1 MVLYVLRV
9 RKKTERNK
17 KVSRFN
23 LLDEPWISVIVD
35 EKGRNKLVSM
45 TDVFKHASEY
55 KALAGDMKTQD
66 FAMLRVLLAALH
78 TVFSRYDIQGN
89 SREFDSGEDTEDDFN
104 EETMDIWREVWNSK
118 KFPDAVF
125 KYLEQWHDRFYLF
138 DDKYPFFQVLKQDI
152 DSKKLG
158 GKSPSEISGKN
169 INRLISESNNKIAV
183 FSPKDNVD
191 NNKSSLTEPQ
201 LARWI
206 ITLQSYAGLADK
218 TMFGT
223 EKYKASKGWLFDLGG
238 IEIIG
243 ANLFETLMLNCVLVG
258 DVQSPEKKQKPCW
271 EYSGTEN
278 IENSF
283 YDTFIDNISQLYT
296 RWSRAIYIN
305 PDISVDKPISVSI
318 VKLPDINHKNAFI
331 EPMTVWQYN
340 KEGENKDKYTPRKHR
355 TEEAMWRSFGLLT
368 SQELYDGSVKN
379 HKPGIM
385 EWLNEIKHDIAGSS
399 ISLQAVSMKDDGNA
413 TSWVPTDEICDT
425 LYIDEVVVTDNADD
439 GWVYRINNEVE
450 YTRSAIGFIYKQF
463 LLDICEIRNRNKD
476 DTTKYSAKHISQVY
490 FLVDKP
496 FREWLAN
503 IKPKDSMNERC
514 TQWRNT
520 LHNIL
525 INEAKGMLEN
535 ATLRDFTGRP
545 AMQSEKESTKNIVT
559 AYNIFTSRL
568 KKLSG
573 K

>member
-1 MVLYVLRV
+1 M
-9 RKKTERNK
+9 
-17 KVSRFN
+17 SRFN

-35 EKGRNKLVSM
+35 EKGHNKLVSM

-66 FAMLRVLLAALH
+66 FALLRVLLAALH

-118 KFPDAVF
+118 KFPNAVF
-125 KYLEQWHDRFYLF
+125 KYLEQWHDHFYLF

-206 ITLQSYAGLADK
+206 ITLQSYVGLADK

-238 IEIIG
+238 IYIEG
-243 ANLFETLMLNCVLVG
+243 ENLFETLMLNCVLVSEM
-258 DVQSPEKKQKPCW
+258 QSPEKKQKPCW

-476 DTTKYSAKHISQVY
+476 DATKYSAKHISQVY

-520 LHNIL
+520 LHSIL

-535 ATLRDFTGRP
+535 ATLRDFTGR
-545 AMQSEKESTKNIVT
+545 ASDQSEKESTKNIVT

>member
-1 MVLYVLRV
+1 M
-9 RKKTERNK
+9 
-17 KVSRFN
+17 SRFN

-35 EKGRNKLVSM
+35 EKGHNKLVSM

-66 FAMLRVLLAALH
+66 FALLRVLLAALH

-125 KYLEQWHDRFYLF
+125 KYLEQWHDHFYLF

-243 ANLFETLMLNCVLVG
+243 ANLFETLMLNCVLV
-258 DVQSPEKKQKPCW
+258 DEMQSPEKKQKPCW

-463 LLDICEIRNRNKD
+463 LLDICEIRNRSKD
-476 DTTKYSAKHISQVY
+476 DATKYSAKYISQAY
-490 FLVDKP
+490 FLVDQP

-525 INEAKGMLEN
+525 IDEAKGMLEN

-545 AMQSEKESTKNIVT
+545 SDQSEKESTKNIIT

>member
-1 MVLYVLRV
+1 M
-9 RKKTERNK
+9 
-17 KVSRFN
+17 SRFN

-35 EKGRNKLVSM
+35 EKGHNKLVSI

-66 FAMLRVLLAALH
+66 FALLRVLLAAIH

-89 SREFDSGEDTEDDFN
+89 SREFDSGEDSEDDFN

-125 KYLEQWHDRFYLF
+125 KYLEQWHDHFYLF

-283 YDTFIDNISQLYT
+283 YETQIDNVSQLYT

-305 PDISVDKPISVSI
+305 PDISIDKPISVSI

-399 ISLQAVSMKDDGNA
+399 ISLQAISMKDDGNA

-463 LLDICEIRNRNKD
+463 LLDICEIRNRSKD
-476 DTTKYSAKHISQVY
+476 DATKYSAKYISQAY
-490 FLVDKP
+490 FLVDQP

-525 INEAKGMLEN
+525 IDEAKGMLEN

-545 AMQSEKESTKNIVT
+545 SDQSEKESTKNIVT
-559 AYNIFTSRL
+559 AYNVFTSRL

>member
-35 EKGRNKLVSM
+35 EKGHNKLVSM

-55 KALAGDMKTQD
+55 KAFAGDMKTQD
-66 FAMLRVLLAALH
+66 FALLRVLLAALH

-125 KYLEQWHDRFYLF
+125 KYLEQWHDHFYLF

-191 NNKSSLTEPQ
+191 NNKSSLTQPQ

-218 TMFGT
+218 TIFGM

-238 IEIIG
+238 IEIVG
-243 ANLFETLMLNCVLVG
+243 SNLFETLMLNCVLVG
-258 DVQSPEKKQKPCW
+258 EMQSPEKKQKPCW

-283 YDTFIDNISQLYT
+283 YETFIDNISQLYT

-305 PDISVDKPISVSI
+305 PDIDIDKPISVSI

-340 KEGENKDKYTPRKHR
+340 KEGENKDKYTPRKHK

-368 SQELYDGSVKN
+368 SQELYDRSIKN

-385 EWLNEIKHDIAGSS
+385 EWLNKIKHDITGSS
-399 ISLQAVSMKDDGNA
+399 ISLQAISMKDDGNA

-476 DTTKYSAKHISQVY
+476 DATKYSARYISQAY
-490 FLVDKP
+490 FLVDQP

-525 INEAKGMLEN
+525 IDEAKGMLEN

-545 AMQSEKESTKNIVT
+545 SDQSEKESTKNIIT

>member
-1 MVLYVLRV
+1 M
-9 RKKTERNK
+9 
-17 KVSRFN
+17 SRFN

-35 EKGRNKLVSM
+35 EKGHNKLVSI
-45 TDVFKHASEY
+45 TDVFKNASEY

-66 FAMLRVLLAALH
+66 FALLRILLAVLH

-89 SREFDSGEDTEDDFN
+89 SREFDSDEEDKDDFN

-125 KYLEQWHDRFYLF
+125 KYLEQWHDHFYLF

-238 IEIIG
+238 IEIVG
-243 ANLFETLMLNCVLVG
+243 SNLFETLMLNCVLVG
-258 DVQSPEKKQKPCW
+258 EMQSPEKRQKPCW

-283 YDTFIDNISQLYT
+283 YETFIDNISQLYT

-305 PDISVDKPISVSI
+305 PDIDLDKPISVSI

-368 SQELYDGSVKN
+368 SQESYDGSVKN

-385 EWLNEIKHDIAGSS
+385 EWLNKIKHDITGCS
-399 ISLQAVSMKDDGNA
+399 ISLQAISMKDDGNA

-463 LLDICEIRNRNKD
+463 LLDICEIRNRSKD
-476 DTTKYSAKHISQVY
+476 DATKYSAKYISQAY
-490 FLVDKP
+490 FLVDQP

-525 INEAKGMLEN
+525 IDEAKGMLEN

-545 AMQSEKESTKNIVT
+545 SDQSEKESTKNIVT
-559 AYNIFTSRL
+559 AYNVFTSRL

>member
-1 MVLYVLRV
+1 M
-9 RKKTERNK
+9 
-17 KVSRFN
+17 SRFN

-35 EKGRNKLVSM
+35 EKGHNKLVSI
-45 TDVFKHASEY
+45 TDVFKNAYEY

-66 FAMLRVLLAALH
+66 FALLRILLALLH
-78 TVFSRYDIQGN
+78 TVFSRYDIHGN
-89 SREFDSGEDTEDDFN
+89 SREFDSNEEDKEDFN
-104 EETMDIWREVWNSK
+104 EETMDIWREVWAAK

-138 DDKYPFFQVLKQDI
+138 DDKYPFLQVLKQDI

-191 NNKSSLTEPQ
+191 NNKSSLTEAQ

-206 ITLQSYAGLADK
+206 IALQSYVGLADK
-218 TMFGT
+218 TIFGT

-238 IEIIG
+238 IEIVG

-258 DVQSPEKKQKPCW
+258 EMQSPEKRQKPCW

-283 YDTFIDNISQLYT
+283 YETSIDNISQLYT

-305 PDISVDKPISVSI
+305 PDTRIDKPISVSI

-340 KEGENKDKYTPRKHR
+340 KEGESKDKYTPRKHR
-355 TEEAMWRSFGLLT
+355 VEESMWRSFGLLT

-379 HKPGIM
+379 HKPGII
-385 EWLNEIKHDIAGSS
+385 EWLNKISKDIAGSS

-425 LYIDEVVVTDNADD
+425 LYVDEVVVTDNSDS
-439 GWVYRINNEVE
+439 GWVNRINNEVE

-476 DTTKYSAKHISQVY
+476 DATKYISNVY
-490 FLVDKP
+490 FLVDQP

-503 IKPKDSMNERC
+503 IMPNDSKNESC
-514 TQWRNT
+514 AQWRNT

-525 INEAKGMLEN
+525 INEAKRMLEN

-545 AMQSEKESTKNIVT
+545 SEQNEKESTKNIVI
-559 AYNIFTSRL
+559 AYNIFISRL
-568 KKLSG
+568 KKLSE

>member
-1 MVLYVLRV
+1 M
-9 RKKTERNK
+9 
-17 KVSRFN
+17 SRFN

-35 EKGRNKLVSM
+35 EKGHNKLVSM

-55 KALAGDMKTQD
+55 KAFAGDMKTQD
-66 FAMLRVLLAALH
+66 FALLRVLLAALH

-125 KYLEQWHDRFYLF
+125 KYLEQWHDHFYLF

-191 NNKSSLTEPQ
+191 NNKSSLTQPQ

-218 TMFGT
+218 TIFGM

-238 IEIIG
+238 IEIVG
-243 ANLFETLMLNCVLVG
+243 SNLFETLMLNCVLVG
-258 DVQSPEKKQKPCW
+258 EMQSPEKKQKPCW

-283 YDTFIDNISQLYT
+283 YETFIDNISQLYT

-305 PDISVDKPISVSI
+305 PDIDIDKPISVSI

-340 KEGENKDKYTPRKHR
+340 KEGENKDKYTPRKHK

-476 DTTKYSAKHISQVY
+476 DATKYSARYISQAY
-490 FLVDKP
+490 FLVNQP
-496 FREWLAN
+496 FREWLSN

-525 INEAKGMLEN
+525 IDEAKGMLEN

-545 AMQSEKESTKNIVT
+545 SDQSEKESTKNIIT

>member
-1 MVLYVLRV
+1 M
-9 RKKTERNK
+9 
-17 KVSRFN
+17 SRFN

-35 EKGRNKLVSM
+35 EKGHNKLVSI

-66 FAMLRVLLAALH
+66 FALLRVLLAAIH

-89 SREFDSGEDTEDDFN
+89 SREFDSGEDSEDDFN

-125 KYLEQWHDRFYLF
+125 KYLEQWHDHFYLF

-283 YDTFIDNISQLYT
+283 YETFIDNVSQLYT

-305 PDISVDKPISVSI
+305 PDISIDKPISVSI

-399 ISLQAVSMKDDGNA
+399 ISLQAISMKDDGNA

-463 LLDICEIRNRNKD
+463 LLDICEIRNRSKD
-476 DTTKYSAKHISQVY
+476 DATKYSAKCISQAY
-490 FLVDKP
+490 FLVDQP

-503 IKPKDSMNERC
+503 IKPKDSMNKRC

-525 INEAKGMLEN
+525 IDEAKGMLEN

-545 AMQSEKESTKNIVT
+545 SDQSEKESTKNIVT
-559 AYNIFTSRL
+559 AYNVFTSRL

>member
-1 MVLYVLRV
+1 M
-9 RKKTERNK
+9 
-17 KVSRFN
+17 SRFN

-35 EKGRNKLVSM
+35 EKGHNKLVSI

-66 FAMLRVLLAALH
+66 FALLRILLAVLH

-89 SREFDSGEDTEDDFN
+89 SREFDSGEDDEYYFN
-104 EETMDIWREVWNSK
+104 KETMNIWREVWNSK

-138 DDKYPFFQVLKQDI
+138 DDKYPFLQVLKQDI

-191 NNKSSLTEPQ
+191 NNKSSLTEAQ

-206 ITLQSYAGLADK
+206 IMLQSYVGLADK

-238 IEIIG
+238 IYIEG
-243 ANLFETLMLNCVLVG
+243 ENLFGTLMLNCVLVG
-258 DVQSPEKKQKPCW
+258 EMQSPEKKQKPCW
-271 EYSGTEN
+271 EYSGAEN

-283 YDTFIDNISQLYT
+283 YETFIDNISQLYT

-305 PDISVDKPISVSI
+305 PDISIDKPISVSI
-318 VKLPDINHKNAFI
+318 VKLPDINHKDAFI

-340 KEGENKDKYTPRKHR
+340 KERENKDKYTPRKHKV
-355 TEEAMWRSFGLLT
+355 EESMWRSFGLLT
-368 SQELYDGSVKN
+368 LQDSDDGILKN

-385 EWLNEIKHDIAGSS
+385 EWLNKISKDIEGSS

-425 LYIDEVVVTDNADD
+425 LHVDEVVVTDNSDN
-439 GWVYRINNEVE
+439 GWVGRINNEVE
-450 YTRSAIGFIYKQF
+450 YTRSAIGFIYRQF

-476 DTTKYSAKHISQVY
+476 DATKYADKCISHVY
-490 FLVDKP
+490 FLVDQP
-496 FREWLAN
+496 FRQWLAN

-514 TQWRNT
+514 IQWRNT
-520 LHNIL
+520 LHSIL

-545 AMQSEKESTKNIVT
+545 VVQSEKESTKNIVT
-559 AYNIFTSRL
+559 AYSIFTSRL
-568 KKLSG
+568 KKLS
-573 K
+573 KK

>member
-1 MVLYVLRV
+1 M
-9 RKKTERNK
+9 
-17 KVSRFN
+17 SRFN

-35 EKGRNKLVSM
+35 EKGHNKLVSI

-66 FAMLRVLLAALH
+66 FALLRVLLAAIH

-89 SREFDSGEDTEDDFN
+89 SREFYSGEDSEDDFN

-125 KYLEQWHDRFYLF
+125 KYLEQWHDHFYLF

-206 ITLQSYAGLADK
+206 IALQSYAGLADK

-283 YDTFIDNISQLYT
+283 YETFIDNVSQLYT

-305 PDISVDKPISVSI
+305 PDISIDKPISVSI

-399 ISLQAVSMKDDGNA
+399 ISLQAISMKDDGNA

-463 LLDICEIRNRNKD
+463 LLDICEIRNRSKD
-476 DTTKYSAKHISQVY
+476 DATKYSAKYISQAY
-490 FLVDKP
+490 FLVDQP

-525 INEAKGMLEN
+525 IDEAKGMLEN

-545 AMQSEKESTKNIVT
+545 SDQSEKESTKNIVT
-559 AYNIFTSRL
+559 AYNVFTSRL

>member
-1 MVLYVLRV
+1 M
-9 RKKTERNK
+9 
-17 KVSRFN
+17 SRFN

-525 INEAKGMLEN
+525 IDEAKGMLEN

-545 AMQSEKESTKNIVT
+545 SDQSEKESTKNIVT

>member
-1 MVLYVLRV
+1 M
-9 RKKTERNK
+9 
-17 KVSRFN
+17 SRFN

-35 EKGRNKLVSM
+35 EKGHNKLVSM

-66 FAMLRVLLAALH
+66 FALLRVLLAALH

-89 SREFDSGEDTEDDFN
+89 SREFDSGEDNEDDFN

-125 KYLEQWHDRFYLF
+125 KYLEQWHDHFYLF

-191 NNKSSLTEPQ
+191 NNKSSLTQPQ

-218 TMFGT
+218 TIFGT

-238 IEIIG
+238 IEIVG
-243 ANLFETLMLNCVLVG
+243 SNLFETLMLNCVLVG
-258 DVQSPEKKQKPCW
+258 EMQSPEKRQKPCW

-283 YDTFIDNISQLYT
+283 YETFIDNISQLYT

-305 PDISVDKPISVSI
+305 PDIDIDKPISVSI

-385 EWLNEIKHDIAGSS
+385 EWLNKIKHDITGSS
-399 ISLQAVSMKDDGNA
+399 ISLQAISMKDDGNA

-476 DTTKYSAKHISQVY
+476 DATEYSAKYISQAY
-490 FLVDKP
+490 FLVDQP

-525 INEAKGMLEN
+525 IDEAKGMLEN

-545 AMQSEKESTKNIVT
+545 SDQSEKESTKNIVT

>member
-1 MVLYVLRV
+1 M
-9 RKKTERNK
+9 
-17 KVSRFN
+17 SRFN
-23 LLDEPWISVIVD
+23 LLDKPWISVIVD
-35 EKGRNKLVSM
+35 EKGHNKLVSI
-45 TDVFKHASEY
+45 TDLFKHASEY

-66 FAMLRVLLAALH
+66 FALLRILLAVIH
-78 TVFSRYDIQGN
+78 TVFSRYDIRGN
-89 SREFDSGEDTEDDFN
+89 SREFDSDEDDKEDFN
-104 EETMDIWREVWNSK
+104 EETMEIWREVWISK

-125 KYLEQWHDRFYLF
+125 KYLEQWHDYFYLF
-138 DDKYPFFQVLKQDI
+138 DDKYPFLQVLKQDI

-158 GKSPSEISGKN
+158 GKSPSEIYGKN

-191 NNKSSLTEPQ
+191 NNKSSLTESQ

-206 ITLQSYAGLADK
+206 ITLQSYSGLADK
-218 TMFGT
+218 TIFGT

-238 IEIIG
+238 IYIEG
-243 ANLFETLMLNCVLVG
+243 ENLFETLMLNCVLVSEM
-258 DVQSPEKKQKPCW
+258 QSPEKRQKPCW
-271 EYSGTEN
+271 EYSGAEN

-283 YDTFIDNISQLYT
+283 YETFIDNISQLYT

-305 PDISVDKPISVSI
+305 PDISINKPISVSI

-340 KEGENKDKYTPRKHR
+340 KEGESKDKYTPRKHR
-355 TEEAMWRSFGLLT
+355 AEESMWRSFGLLT

-379 HKPGIM
+379 HKPGII
-385 EWLNEIKHDIAGSS
+385 EWLNKISKNISGSS

-425 LYIDEVVVTDNADD
+425 LHIDEVVVTDNSDD

-476 DTTKYSAKHISQVY
+476 DAAKYSTKYISQVY
-490 FLVDKP
+490 FLVDQP

-503 IKPKDSMNERC
+503 IMPNDSKNERC
-514 TQWRNT
+514 VQWRNT

-535 ATLRDFTGRP
+535 ATLRDFTGRSSD
-545 AMQSEKESTKNIVT
+545 QSEKESTKNIITV
-559 AYNIFTSRL
+559 YNIFISRL
-568 KKLSG
+568 KKL
-573 K
+573 

>member
-1 MVLYVLRV
+1 M
-9 RKKTERNK
+9 
-17 KVSRFN
+17 SRFN

-35 EKGRNKLVSM
+35 EKGHNKLVSI
-45 TDVFKHASEY
+45 TDVFKNASEY

-66 FAMLRVLLAALH
+66 FALLRILLAVLH

-89 SREFDSGEDTEDDFN
+89 SREFDSDEEDKDDFN

-125 KYLEQWHDRFYLF
+125 KYLEQWHDHFYLF

-238 IEIIG
+238 IEIVG
-243 ANLFETLMLNCVLVG
+243 FNLFETLMLNCVLVG
-258 DVQSPEKKQKPCW
+258 EMQSPEKRQKPCW

-283 YDTFIDNISQLYT
+283 YETFIDNISQLYT

-305 PDISVDKPISVSI
+305 PDIDLDKPISVSI

-368 SQELYDGSVKN
+368 SQESYDGSVKN

-385 EWLNEIKHDIAGSS
+385 EWLNKIKHDITGCS
-399 ISLQAVSMKDDGNA
+399 ISLQAISMKDDGNA

-463 LLDICEIRNRNKD
+463 LLDICEIRNRSKD
-476 DTTKYSAKHISQVY
+476 DATKYSAKYISQAY
-490 FLVDKP
+490 FLVDQP

-525 INEAKGMLEN
+525 IDEAKGMLEN

-545 AMQSEKESTKNIVT
+545 SDQSEKESTKNIVT
-559 AYNIFTSRL
+559 AYNVFTSRL

>member
-1 MVLYVLRV
+1 M
-9 RKKTERNK
+9 
-17 KVSRFN
+17 SRFN

-35 EKGRNKLVSM
+35 EKGHNKLVSI

-66 FAMLRVLLAALH
+66 FALLRVLLAALH

-125 KYLEQWHDRFYLF
+125 KYLEQWHDHFYLF
-138 DDKYPFFQVLKQDI
+138 DDKYPFFQVLKQDV
-152 DSKKLG
+152 DSKNLG

-283 YDTFIDNISQLYT
+283 YETFIDNVSQLYT

-305 PDISVDKPISVSI
+305 PDISIDKPISVSI

-399 ISLQAVSMKDDGNA
+399 ISLQAISMKDDGNA

-463 LLDICEIRNRNKD
+463 LLDICEIRNRSKD
-476 DTTKYSAKHISQVY
+476 DATKYSAKYISQAY
-490 FLVDKP
+490 FLVDQP

-525 INEAKGMLEN
+525 IDEAKGMLEN

-545 AMQSEKESTKNIVT
+545 SDQSEKESTKNIVT
-559 AYNIFTSRL
+559 AYNVFTSRL

>member
-1 MVLYVLRV
+1 M
-9 RKKTERNK
+9 
-17 KVSRFN
+17 SRFN

-35 EKGRNKLVSM
+35 EKGHNKLVSM

-66 FAMLRVLLAALH
+66 FALLRVLLAALH

-125 KYLEQWHDRFYLF
+125 KYLEQWHDHFYLF
-138 DDKYPFFQVLKQDI
+138 DDKYPFFQVLKQDV
-152 DSKKLG
+152 DSKNLG

-283 YDTFIDNISQLYT
+283 YETFIDNVSQLYT
-296 RWSRAIYIN
+296 RWSRAICIN
-305 PDISVDKPISVSI
+305 PDISIDKPISVSI

-399 ISLQAVSMKDDGNA
+399 ISLQAISMKDDGNA

-463 LLDICEIRNRNKD
+463 LLDICEIRNRSKD
-476 DTTKYSAKHISQVY
+476 DATKYSAKYISQAY
-490 FLVDKP
+490 FLVDQP

-525 INEAKGMLEN
+525 IDEAKGMLEN

-545 AMQSEKESTKNIVT
+545 SDQSEKESTKNIVT
-559 AYNIFTSRL
+559 AYNVFTSRL

>member
-1 MVLYVLRV
+1 M
-9 RKKTERNK
+9 
-17 KVSRFN
+17 SRFN

-35 EKGRNKLVSM
+35 EKGHNKLVSM

-66 FAMLRVLLAALH
+66 FALLRVLLAALH

-125 KYLEQWHDRFYLF
+125 KYLEQWHDHFYLF

-243 ANLFETLMLNCVLVG
+243 ANLFETLMLNCVLV
-258 DVQSPEKKQKPCW
+258 DEMQSPEKKQKPCW

-463 LLDICEIRNRNKD
+463 LLDICEIRNRSKD
-476 DTTKYSAKHISQVY
+476 DATKYSAKYISQAY
-490 FLVDKP
+490 FLVDQP

-525 INEAKGMLEN
+525 IDEAKGMLEN

-545 AMQSEKESTKNIVT
+545 SDQSEKESTKNIVT
-559 AYNIFTSRL
+559 AYNVFTSRL

>member
-1 MVLYVLRV
+1 M
-9 RKKTERNK
+9 
-17 KVSRFN
+17 SRFN

-35 EKGRNKLVSM
+35 EKGHNKLVSM

-66 FAMLRVLLAALH
+66 FALLRVLLAALH

-118 KFPDAVF
+118 KFPNAVF
-125 KYLEQWHDRFYLF
+125 KYLEQWHDHFYLF

-191 NNKSSLTEPQ
+191 NNKSSLTEAQ

-238 IEIIG
+238 IYIEG
-243 ANLFETLMLNCVLVG
+243 ENLFETLMLNCVLVG
-258 DVQSPEKKQKPCW
+258 EMQSPEKKQKPCW

-305 PDISVDKPISVSI
+305 PDISIDKPISVSI

-476 DTTKYSAKHISQVY
+476 DATKYSAKHISQVY

-545 AMQSEKESTKNIVT
+545 SDQSEKESTKNIVT

>member
-1 MVLYVLRV
+1 M
-9 RKKTERNK
+9 
-17 KVSRFN
+17 SRFN

-35 EKGRNKLVSM
+35 EKGHNKLVSM

-66 FAMLRVLLAALH
+66 FASLRVLLAALH

-89 SREFDSGEDTEDDFN
+89 SREFDSGEDNEDDFN

-125 KYLEQWHDRFYLF
+125 KYLEQWHDHFYLF

-183 FSPKDNVD
+183 FSPKDNVN

-238 IEIIG
+238 IEIAG
-243 ANLFETLMLNCVLVG
+243 ANLFETLMLNCVVVG
-258 DVQSPEKKQKPCW
+258 EAQSPEKKQKPCW

-305 PDISVDKPISVSI
+305 PDTSIDKPISVSI

-355 TEEAMWRSFGLLT
+355 TEESMWRSFGLLT

-385 EWLNEIKHDIAGSS
+385 EWLNKIKHDITGSS
-399 ISLQAVSMKDDGNA
+399 ISLQAISMKDDGNA

-450 YTRSAIGFIYKQF
+450 YTRSAVGFIYKQF

-476 DTTKYSAKHISQVY
+476 DATKYSARYISQAY
-490 FLVDKP
+490 FLVDQP

-525 INEAKGMLEN
+525 IDEAKGMLEN

-545 AMQSEKESTKNIVT
+545 SDQSEKESTKNIIT

-568 KKLSG
+568 KKLSR

>member
-1 MVLYVLRV
+1 M
-9 RKKTERNK
+9 
-17 KVSRFN
+17 SRFN

>member
-1 MVLYVLRV
+1 M
-9 RKKTERNK
+9 
-17 KVSRFN
+17 SRFN

-35 EKGRNKLVSM
+35 EKGHNKLVSI
-45 TDVFKHASEY
+45 TDVFNNASEY

-66 FAMLRVLLAALH
+66 FALLRILLAVLH

-89 SREFDSGEDTEDDFN
+89 SREFDSDEEDKEDFN
-104 EETMDIWREVWNSK
+104 EETMNIWREVWNSK

-138 DDKYPFFQVLKQDI
+138 DDKYPFLQVLKQDI

-191 NNKSSLTEPQ
+191 NNKSSLTEAQ

-218 TMFGT
+218 TIFGT

-238 IEIIG
+238 IEIVG
-243 ANLFETLMLNCVLVG
+243 ANLFETLMLNCVVVG
-258 DVQSPEKKQKPCW
+258 EVQSPEKKQKPCW

-305 PDISVDKPISVSI
+305 PDISVDKPVSVSI

-476 DTTKYSAKHISQVY
+476 DATKYSAKHISQVY

-545 AMQSEKESTKNIVT
+545 SDQSEKESTKNIVT

>member
-1 MVLYVLRV
+1 M
-9 RKKTERNK
+9 
-17 KVSRFN
+17 SRFN

-35 EKGRNKLVSM
+35 EKGHNKLVSM

-66 FAMLRVLLAALH
+66 FALLRVLLAALH

-125 KYLEQWHDRFYLF
+125 KYLEQWHDHFYLF

-283 YDTFIDNISQLYT
+283 YETFIDNVSQLYT

-305 PDISVDKPISVSI
+305 PDISIDKPISVSI

-476 DTTKYSAKHISQVY
+476 DATKYSAKYISQAY
-490 FLVDKP
+490 FLVDQP

-520 LHNIL
+520 LHSIL

-545 AMQSEKESTKNIVT
+545 SDQSEKESTKNIVT

>member
-1 MVLYVLRV
+1 M
-9 RKKTERNK
+9 
-17 KVSRFN
+17 SRFN

-35 EKGRNKLVSM
+35 EKGHNKLVSI

-66 FAMLRVLLAALH
+66 FALLRVLLAAIH

-89 SREFDSGEDTEDDFN
+89 SREFDSGEDSEDDFN

-125 KYLEQWHDRFYLF
+125 KYLEQWHDHFYLF

-283 YDTFIDNISQLYT
+283 YETFIDNVSQLYT

-305 PDISVDKPISVSI
+305 PDISIDKPISVSI

-340 KEGENKDKYTPRKHR
+340 KEGKNKDKYTPRKHR

-399 ISLQAVSMKDDGNA
+399 ISLQAISMKDDGNA

-463 LLDICEIRNRNKD
+463 LLDICEIRNRSKD
-476 DTTKYSAKHISQVY
+476 DATKYSAKYISQAY
-490 FLVDKP
+490 FLVDQP

-525 INEAKGMLEN
+525 IDEAKGMLEN

-545 AMQSEKESTKNIVT
+545 SDQSEKESTKNIVT
-559 AYNIFTSRL
+559 AYNVFTSRL

>member
-1 MVLYVLRV
+1 M
-9 RKKTERNK
+9 
-17 KVSRFN
+17 SRFN

-35 EKGRNKLVSM
+35 EKGHNKLVSI
-45 TDVFKHASEY
+45 TDVFKNASEY

-66 FAMLRVLLAALH
+66 FALLRILLAVLH

-89 SREFDSGEDTEDDFN
+89 SREFDSDEEDKDDFN

-125 KYLEQWHDRFYLF
+125 KYLEQWHDHFYLF

-238 IEIIG
+238 IEIVG
-243 ANLFETLMLNCVLVG
+243 SNLFETLMLNCVLVG
-258 DVQSPEKKQKPCW
+258 EMQSPEKRQKPCW

-283 YDTFIDNISQLYT
+283 YETFIDNISQLYT

-305 PDISVDKPISVSI
+305 PDIDLDKPISVSI

-368 SQELYDGSVKN
+368 SQESYDGSVKN

-385 EWLNEIKHDIAGSS
+385 EWLNKIKHDITGCS
-399 ISLQAVSMKDDGNA
+399 ISLQAISMKDDGNA

-450 YTRSAIGFIYKQF
+450 YTRSAVGFIYKQF

-476 DTTKYSAKHISQVY
+476 DATKYSARYISQAY
-490 FLVDKP
+490 FLVDQP

-525 INEAKGMLEN
+525 IDEAKGMLEN

-545 AMQSEKESTKNIVT
+545 SDQSEKESTKNIVT
-559 AYNIFTSRL
+559 AYNVFTSRL

>member
-1 MVLYVLRV
+1 M
-9 RKKTERNK
+9 
-17 KVSRFN
+17 SRFN

-35 EKGRNKLVSM
+35 EKGHNKLVSM

-55 KALAGDMKTQD
+55 KAFAGDMKTQD
-66 FAMLRVLLAALH
+66 FALLRVLLAALH

-125 KYLEQWHDRFYLF
+125 KYLEQWHDHFYLF

-191 NNKSSLTEPQ
+191 NNKSSLTQPQ

-218 TMFGT
+218 TIFGM

-238 IEIIG
+238 IEIVG
-243 ANLFETLMLNCVLVG
+243 SNLFETLMLNCVLVG
-258 DVQSPEKKQKPCW
+258 EMQSPEKKQKPCW

-283 YDTFIDNISQLYT
+283 YETFIDNISQLYT

-305 PDISVDKPISVSI
+305 PDIDIDKPISVSI

-340 KEGENKDKYTPRKHR
+340 KEGENKDKYTPRKHK

-368 SQELYDGSVKN
+368 SQELYDRSIKN

-385 EWLNEIKHDIAGSS
+385 EWLNKIKHDITGSS
-399 ISLQAVSMKDDGNA
+399 ISLQAISMKDDGNA

-476 DTTKYSAKHISQVY
+476 DATKYSARYISQAY
-490 FLVDKP
+490 FLVDQP

-525 INEAKGMLEN
+525 IDEAKGMLEN

-545 AMQSEKESTKNIVT
+545 SDQSEKESTKNIIT

>member
-1 MVLYVLRV
+1 M
-9 RKKTERNK
+9 
-17 KVSRFN
+17 SRFN

-35 EKGRNKLVSM
+35 EKGHNKLVSM

-66 FAMLRVLLAALH
+66 FALLRVLLAALH

-125 KYLEQWHDRFYLF
+125 KYLEQWHDHFYLF
-138 DDKYPFFQVLKQDI
+138 DDKYPFFQVLKQDV
-152 DSKKLG
+152 DSKNLG

-283 YDTFIDNISQLYT
+283 YETFIDNVSQLYT

-305 PDISVDKPISVSI
+305 PDISIDKPISVSI
-318 VKLPDINHKNAFI
+318 VKLPDINHKNSFI

-385 EWLNEIKHDIAGSS
+385 EWLNEIKHDITGSS
-399 ISLQAVSMKDDGNA
+399 ISLQAISMKDDGNA

-476 DTTKYSAKHISQVY
+476 DATKYSAKYISQAY
-490 FLVDKP
+490 FLVDQP

-525 INEAKGMLEN
+525 IDEAKGMLEN

-545 AMQSEKESTKNIVT
+545 SDQSEKESTKNIVT

>member
-1 MVLYVLRV
+1 M
-9 RKKTERNK
+9 
-17 KVSRFN
+17 SRFN

-35 EKGRNKLVSM
+35 EKGHNKLVSI
-45 TDVFKHASEY
+45 TDVFKNASEY

-66 FAMLRVLLAALH
+66 FALLRILLAVLH

-89 SREFDSGEDTEDDFN
+89 SREFDSDEEDKDDFN

-125 KYLEQWHDRFYLF
+125 KYLEQWHDHFYLF

-238 IEIIG
+238 IEIVG
-243 ANLFETLMLNCVLVG
+243 SNLFETLMLNCVLVG
-258 DVQSPEKKQKPCW
+258 EMQSPEKRQKPCW

-283 YDTFIDNISQLYT
+283 YETFIDNISQLYT

-305 PDISVDKPISVSI
+305 PDIDLDKPISVSI

-385 EWLNEIKHDIAGSS
+385 EWLNKIKHDITGCS
-399 ISLQAVSMKDDGNA
+399 ISLQAISMKDDGNA

-476 DTTKYSAKHISQVY
+476 DATKYSAKYISHVY
-490 FLVDKP
+490 FLVDRP

-514 TQWRNT
+514 AQWRNT

-545 AMQSEKESTKNIVT
+545 SDQSEKESTKNIVT

>member
-1 MVLYVLRV
+1 M
-9 RKKTERNK
+9 
-17 KVSRFN
+17 SRFN

-35 EKGRNKLVSM
+35 EKGHNKLVSM
-45 TDVFKHASEY
+45 TDVFKHSSEY

-66 FAMLRVLLAALH
+66 FAVLRVLLAVLH

-89 SREFDSGEDTEDDFN
+89 SREFDSDEDNEEDFN
-104 EETMDIWREVWNSK
+104 EDSMDIWREVWNSK
-118 KFPDAVF
+118 QFPDAVL

-138 DDKYPFFQVLKQDI
+138 DDKYPFFQVVKSDI
-152 DSKKLG
+152 DKGKIG
-158 GKSPSEISGKN
+158 GKSPSEMSGKN

-191 NNKSSLTEPQ
+191 NNKSSLTESQ

-218 TMFGT
+218 TIFGT
-223 EKYKASKGWLFDLGG
+223 EKYKACKGWLFDLGG
-238 IEIIG
+238 IEIVG
-243 ANLFETLMLNCVLVG
+243 ANLFETLMLNCVLVSE
-258 DVQSPEKKQKPCW
+258 VQSPEKRQKPCW
-271 EYSGTEN
+271 EYSGAEN

-283 YDTFIDNISQLYT
+283 SDTFIDNVSQLYT

-305 PDISVDKPISVSI
+305 PDISIDKPISVSI

-340 KEGENKDKYTPRKHR
+340 KEGENKDSYTPRKHR
-355 TEEAMWRSFGLLT
+355 LEESMWRSFGLLT

-385 EWLNEIKHDIAGSS
+385 EWLNKISKDIAGSF

-413 TSWVPTDEICDT
+413 TSWVPADEICDR
-425 LYIDEVVVTDNADD
+425 LYIDEVVVTDNADE
-439 GWVYRINNEVE
+439 GWVYRINKEVE
-450 YTRSAIGFIYKQF
+450 YTKSAIGFIYRQF
-463 LLDICEIRNRNKD
+463 LLDVCEIRNKNKD
-476 DTTKYSAKHISQVY
+476 DANQYAAEHTNHVY
-490 FLVDKP
+490 FLVDQP

-514 TQWRNT
+514 AQWRNT

-525 INEAKGMLEN
+525 INEAEDMLRR
-535 ATLRDFTGRP
+535 ATLRDFTGLHKVDEK
-545 AMQSEKESTKNIVT
+545 SEKETTKNIVT
-559 AYNIFTSRL
+559 AYNIFVSRL
-568 KKLSG
+568 KKLSE

>member
-1 MVLYVLRV
+1 M
-9 RKKTERNK
+9 
-17 KVSRFN
+17 SRFN

-35 EKGRNKLVSM
+35 EKGHNKLVSM

-66 FAMLRVLLAALH
+66 FALLRVLLTALH

-89 SREFDSGEDTEDDFN
+89 SREFDSGEDSEDDFN

-125 KYLEQWHDRFYLF
+125 KYLEQWHDHFYLF
-138 DDKYPFFQVLKQDI
+138 DDKYPFLQVLKQDI

-283 YDTFIDNISQLYT
+283 YETFIDNVSQLYT

-305 PDISVDKPISVSI
+305 PDISIDKPISVSI

-399 ISLQAVSMKDDGNA
+399 ISLQAISMKDDGNA

-476 DTTKYSAKHISQVY
+476 DATKYSAKYISQAY
-490 FLVDKP
+490 FLVDQP

-545 AMQSEKESTKNIVT
+545 SDQSEKESTKNIVT

>member
-1 MVLYVLRV
+1 M
-9 RKKTERNK
+9 
-17 KVSRFN
+17 SRFN

-35 EKGRNKLVSM
+35 EKGHNKLVSI

-66 FAMLRVLLAALH
+66 FALLRILLAVLH

-89 SREFDSGEDTEDDFN
+89 SREFDSSEDDEYDFN
-104 EETMDIWREVWNSK
+104 KETMNIWREVWNSK
-118 KFPDAVF
+118 EFPDAVF

-138 DDKYPFFQVLKQDI
+138 DDKYPFLQVLKQDI

-158 GKSPSEISGKN
+158 GKSPGEISGKN
-169 INRLISESNNKIAV
+169 INRLISESNNKVAV

-191 NNKSSLTEPQ
+191 NNKSSLNEAQ

-218 TMFGT
+218 TFFGT
-223 EKYKASKGWLFDLGG
+223 GKYKASKGWLFDLGG
-238 IEIIG
+238 IYVEG
-243 ANLFETLMLNCVLVG
+243 ENLFETLMLNCVLVG
-258 DVQSPEKKQKPCW
+258 EMQSPEKRQKPCW
-271 EYSGTEN
+271 EYSGAEN

-283 YDTFIDNISQLYT
+283 YETFIDNISQLYT

-305 PDISVDKPISVSI
+305 PDISIDNPISVSI

-340 KEGENKDKYTPRKHR
+340 KERENKDKYTPRKHKV
-355 TEEAMWRSFGLLT
+355 EESMWRSFGLLT
-368 SQELYDGSVKN
+368 LQESDDGILKN

-385 EWLNEIKHDIAGSS
+385 EWLNKISKDIEGSS

-425 LYIDEVVVTDNADD
+425 LHIDEVVVTDNSDN
-439 GWVYRINNEVE
+439 GWVGRINNEVE
-450 YTRSAIGFIYKQF
+450 YTRSAIGFIYRQF

-476 DTTKYSAKHISQVY
+476 DATKYADKCISHVY
-490 FLVDKP
+490 FLVDQP
-496 FREWLAN
+496 FRQWLAN

-514 TQWRNT
+514 IQWRNT
-520 LHNIL
+520 LHSIL

-545 AMQSEKESTKNIVT
+545 VVQSEKESTKNIVT
-559 AYNIFTSRL
+559 AYSIFTSRL
-568 KKLSG
+568 KKLS
-573 K
+573 KK

>member
-1 MVLYVLRV
+1 M
-9 RKKTERNK
+9 
-17 KVSRFN
+17 SRFN

-35 EKGRNKLVSM
+35 EKGHNKLVSI
-45 TDVFKHASEY
+45 TDVFKNASEY

-66 FAMLRVLLAALH
+66 FALLRILLAVLH

-89 SREFDSGEDTEDDFN
+89 SREFDSDEEDKDDFN

-125 KYLEQWHDRFYLF
+125 KYLEQWHDHFYLF
-138 DDKYPFFQVLKQDI
+138 DDKYPFFQVLKQDV
-152 DSKKLG
+152 DSKNLG

-283 YDTFIDNISQLYT
+283 YETFIDNISQLYT

-318 VKLPDINHKNAFI
+318 VKLPDINHKNSFI

-385 EWLNEIKHDIAGSS
+385 EWLNKIKHDITGSS
-399 ISLQAVSMKDDGNA
+399 ISLQAISMKDDGNA

-476 DTTKYSAKHISQVY
+476 DATKYSAKYISQAY
-490 FLVDKP
+490 FLVDQP

-525 INEAKGMLEN
+525 IDEAKGMLEN

-545 AMQSEKESTKNIVT
+545 SDQSEKESTKNIVT

>member
-1 MVLYVLRV
+1 M
-9 RKKTERNK
+9 
-17 KVSRFN
+17 SRFN

-35 EKGRNKLVSM
+35 EKGHNKLVSM

-66 FAMLRVLLAALH
+66 FALLRVLLAALH

-104 EETMDIWREVWNSK
+104 EETMNIWREVWNSK

-125 KYLEQWHDRFYLF
+125 KYLEQWHDHFYLF
-138 DDKYPFFQVLKQDI
+138 DDKYPFFQVLKQDV
-152 DSKKLG
+152 DSKNLG

-258 DVQSPEKKQKPCW
+258 EMQSPEKKQKPCW

-318 VKLPDINHKNAFI
+318 VKLPDINHKNSFI

-385 EWLNEIKHDIAGSS
+385 EWLNKIKHDITGSS
-399 ISLQAVSMKDDGNA
+399 ISLQAISMKDDGNA

-476 DTTKYSAKHISQVY
+476 DATKYSAKYISQAY
-490 FLVDKP
+490 FLVDQP

-525 INEAKGMLEN
+525 IDEAKGMLEN

-545 AMQSEKESTKNIVT
+545 SDQSEKESTKNIVT

>member
-1 MVLYVLRV
+1 M
-9 RKKTERNK
+9 
-17 KVSRFN
+17 SRFN

-35 EKGRNKLVSM
+35 EKGHNKLVSM

-66 FAMLRVLLAALH
+66 FALLRVLLAALH

-125 KYLEQWHDRFYLF
+125 KYLEQWHDHFYLF
-138 DDKYPFFQVLKQDI
+138 DDKYPFFQVLKQDV
-152 DSKKLG
+152 DSKNLG

-258 DVQSPEKKQKPCW
+258 EMQSPEKKQKPCW

-318 VKLPDINHKNAFI
+318 VKLPDINHKNSFI

-385 EWLNEIKHDIAGSS
+385 EWLNKIKHDITGSS
-399 ISLQAVSMKDDGNA
+399 ISLQAISMKDDGNA

-476 DTTKYSAKHISQVY
+476 DATKYSAKYISQAY
-490 FLVDKP
+490 FLVDQP

-525 INEAKGMLEN
+525 IDEAKGMLEN

-545 AMQSEKESTKNIVT
+545 SDQSEKESTKNIVT

>member
-1 MVLYVLRV
+1 M
-9 RKKTERNK
+9 
-17 KVSRFN
+17 SRFN

-35 EKGRNKLVSM
+35 EKGHNKLVSI

-66 FAMLRVLLAALH
+66 FALLRVLLAAIH

-89 SREFDSGEDTEDDFN
+89 SREFDSGEDSEDDFN

-125 KYLEQWHDRFYLF
+125 KYLEQWHDHFYLF

-283 YDTFIDNISQLYT
+283 YETFIDNVSQLYT

-305 PDISVDKPISVSI
+305 PDISIDKPISVSI

-399 ISLQAVSMKDDGNA
+399 ISLQAISMKDDGNS

-463 LLDICEIRNRNKD
+463 LLDICEIRNRSKD
-476 DTTKYSAKHISQVY
+476 DATKYSAKYISQAY
-490 FLVDKP
+490 FLVDQP

-525 INEAKGMLEN
+525 IDEAKGMLEN

-545 AMQSEKESTKNIVT
+545 SDQSEKESTKNIVT
-559 AYNIFTSRL
+559 AYNVFTSRL

>member
-1 MVLYVLRV
+1 M
-9 RKKTERNK
+9 
-17 KVSRFN
+17 SRFN

-35 EKGRNKLVSM
+35 EKGHNKLVSI
-45 TDVFKHASEY
+45 TDVFKNASEY

-66 FAMLRVLLAALH
+66 FALLRVLLAAIH

-89 SREFDSGEDTEDDFN
+89 SREFDSGEDSEDDFN

-125 KYLEQWHDRFYLF
+125 KYLEQWHDHFYLF

-238 IEIIG
+238 IEIVG
-243 ANLFETLMLNCVLVG
+243 SNLFETLMLNCVLVG

-283 YDTFIDNISQLYT
+283 YETFIDNISQLYT

-305 PDISVDKPISVSI
+305 PDISIDKPISVSI

-399 ISLQAVSMKDDGNA
+399 ISLQAISMKDDGNA

-463 LLDICEIRNRNKD
+463 LLDICEIRNRSKD
-476 DTTKYSAKHISQVY
+476 DATKYSAKYISQAY
-490 FLVDKP
+490 FLVDQP

-525 INEAKGMLEN
+525 IDEAKGMLEN

-545 AMQSEKESTKNIVT
+545 SDQSEKESTKNIVT
-559 AYNIFTSRL
+559 AYNVFTSRL

>member
-1 MVLYVLRV
+1 M
-9 RKKTERNK
+9 
-17 KVSRFN
+17 SRFN

-35 EKGRNKLVSM
+35 EKGHNKLVSM

-66 FAMLRVLLAALH
+66 FALLRVLLAALH

-118 KFPDAVF
+118 KFPNAVF
-125 KYLEQWHDRFYLF
+125 KYLEQWHDHFYLF

-183 FSPKDNVD
+183 FSPKDNVY

-238 IEIIG
+238 IYIEG
-243 ANLFETLMLNCVLVG
+243 ENLFETLMLNCVLVSEM
-258 DVQSPEKKQKPCW
+258 QSPEKKQKPCW

-476 DTTKYSAKHISQVY
+476 DATKYSAKHISQVY

-520 LHNIL
+520 LHSIL

-535 ATLRDFTGRP
+535 ATLRDFTGR
-545 AMQSEKESTKNIVT
+545 ASDQSEKESTKNIVT

>member
-1 MVLYVLRV
+1 M
-9 RKKTERNK
+9 
-17 KVSRFN
+17 SRFN

-35 EKGRNKLVSM
+35 EKGHNKLVSM

-66 FAMLRVLLAALH
+66 FALLRILLAVLH

-89 SREFDSGEDTEDDFN
+89 SREFDSDEEDKDDFN

-125 KYLEQWHDRFYLF
+125 KYLEQWHDHFYLF

-283 YDTFIDNISQLYT
+283 YETFIDNVSQLYT

-305 PDISVDKPISVSI
+305 PDISIDKPISVSI

-399 ISLQAVSMKDDGNA
+399 ISLQAISMKDDGNA

-463 LLDICEIRNRNKD
+463 LLDICEIRNRSKD
-476 DTTKYSAKHISQVY
+476 DATKYSAKYISQAY
-490 FLVDKP
+490 FLVDQP

-525 INEAKGMLEN
+525 IDEAKGMLEN

-545 AMQSEKESTKNIVT
+545 SDQSEKESTKNIVT
-559 AYNIFTSRL
+559 AYNVFTSRL